1 MERLG
6 HSTITVTLDV
16 YGHLF
21 PGLEALLDDELDEMY
36 RTALITPGS
45 R

>member
-6 HSTITVTLDV
+6 HSTITVTLDT

-21 PGLEALLDDELDEMY
+21 PGLEAVLDDQLDDLHRSGLRSEP
-36 RTALITPGS
+36 T
-45 R
+45 